1 MYQKFY
7 SKNNMVA
14 FFGPLYSFE
23 VSVANIC
30 FSYVSKHLIDVV
42 LSESMFDDSMSLL
55 HDTEV
60 NTHVHI

>member
-1 MYQKFY
+1 
-7 SKNNMVA
+7 MVA
-14 FFGPLYSFE
+14 FCGPLYSFE